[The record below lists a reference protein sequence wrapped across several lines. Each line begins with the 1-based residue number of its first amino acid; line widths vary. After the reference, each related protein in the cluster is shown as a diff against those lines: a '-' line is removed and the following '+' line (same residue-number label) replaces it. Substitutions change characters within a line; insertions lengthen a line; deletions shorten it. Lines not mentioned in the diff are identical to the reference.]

1 VNSMSI
7 KKSLKNN
14 GYFYISDSGRYRPY
28 AQYRGI
34 NGMFVE
40 KHDAMYD
47 QYQIFVTNKGMQL
60 ITKLF
65 NEGKLI
71 LLKRFAA

>member
-1 VNSMSI
+1 
-7 KKSLKNN
+7 
-14 GYFYISDSGRYRPY
+14 
-28 AQYRGI
+28 
-34 NGMFVE
+34 MFIE

-60 ITKLF
+60 ITKLY

-71 LLKRFAA
+71 MLKRFAA